1 MPKHTGR
8 KAIVVGGT
16 TRVGLAIAKR
26 LVEGGA
32 HVLLIQGWRHEVPDA
47 AEQLGRAATLTLCA
61 MSAGALTQAAAAHSF
76 GAIDMLFVDAEP
88 DPGTTGPRPYAV
100 AVRAL
105 APLVTDDGS
114 VVLTTTSVDRCLPGM
129 PDAGA
134 HATTAAATRAFARAL
149 AVELAPR
156 GVRVNTVSPGAI
168 DTAAHDDT
176 PAPRPATAP
185 PPLGRRG
192 SVDDVA
198 RAALFLAA
206 DATFTTGSVLSVDGG
221 LGCADSRR
229 RGCTEPEH

>member
-8 KAIVVGGT
+8 KAIVVGGA

-32 HVLLIQGWRHEVPDA
+32 HVLLIQDRRNEVPDA
-47 AEQLGRAATLTLCA
+47 VAQLGRSAAVTLCELSAEALMEAAATHT
-61 MSAGALTQAAAAHSF
+61 F
-76 GAIDMLFVDAEP
+76 GAVDMLFVDAEP
-88 DPGTTGPRPYAV
+88 EPGTAGPVAYAV

-105 APLVTDDGS
+105 APLVTDDGAM
-114 VVLTTTSVDRCLPGM
+114 VLTTTSLDRCLPGM

-134 HATTAAATRAFARAL
+134 HATSAAATRTFARTL

-156 GVRVNTVSPGAI
+156 GVRVNTVAPGAI
-168 DTAAHDDT
+168 DTTAHDDT
-176 PAPRPATAP
+176 RAPRSATAS

-206 DATFTTGSVLSVDGG
+206 DATFTTGTVLSVDGG
-221 LGCADSRR
+221 LGCADRR
-229 RGCTEPEH
+229 RRACPEPEH